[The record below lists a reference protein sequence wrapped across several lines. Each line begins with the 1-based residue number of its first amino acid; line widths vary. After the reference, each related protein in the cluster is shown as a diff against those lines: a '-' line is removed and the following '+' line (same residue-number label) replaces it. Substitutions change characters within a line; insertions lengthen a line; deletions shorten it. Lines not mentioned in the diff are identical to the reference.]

1 MNGCCHSA
9 GLDCFEAGR
18 TGANQL
24 DWLEA
29 RVALRGGRFRVW
41 LDHATAAR
49 LPTIWYHMPMSRR
62 QVLVQLDDEL
72 LSLLDERAAAAG
84 VSRSE
89 MVRRGVRAVLASD
102 VESKLDQAIAEGYMR
117 LPPPV
122 PDASVERLA
131 VASIEQEPW

>member
-1 MNGCCHSA
+1 MARPPAPVTHRS
-9 GLDCFEAGR
+9 DRGR
-18 TGANQL
+18 LCADRPRRLLAPYGTIL
-24 DWLEA
+24 SVA
-29 RVALRGGRFRVW
+29 RV
-41 LDHATAAR
+41 
-49 LPTIWYHMPMSRR
+49 

-89 MVRRGVRAVLASD
+89 MVRRGVRAVLATD
-102 VESKLDQAIAEGYMR
+102 VESKLDEAIAEGYKR
-117 LPPPV
+117 IPPAV

>member
-1 MNGCCHSA
+1 
-9 GLDCFEAGR
+9 
-18 TGANQL
+18 
-24 DWLEA
+24 
-29 RVALRGGRFRVW
+29 
-41 LDHATAAR
+41 
-49 LPTIWYHMPMSRR
+49 MPVTRI
-62 QVLVQLDDEL
+62 QVLVQLDDGL

-102 VESKLDQAIAEGYMR
+102 VESKLDEAIAEGYKR

-131 VASIEQEPW
+131 VASIEEEPW